1 MQTKIITLN
10 KSQIISLTKFGTL
23 LAISVVAPLFNFQI
37 ITGPLVNAML
47 FLAVLFLPIE
57 GALMLCLLPSLI
69 ALSVGTLPVA
79 LAPMVPFIMTSNAI
93 LVLTFTL
100 VNKKSFLFG
109 VIGASLL
116 KFAFLLSTSYLV
128 LGLITQK
135 QIAQKVAQ
143 MMSYPQLITA
153 LSGGLLAW
161 FTIKTF
167 KRA

>member
-1 MQTKIITLN
+1 MQTKIIAL
-10 KSQIISLTKFGTL
+10 KRSQIISLTKFGTL
-23 LAISVVAPLFNFQI
+23 LAISVVAPLFHFQI

-79 LAPMVPFIMTSNAI
+79 LAPMIPFIITSNAI
-93 LVLTFTL
+93 LVITFTSL
-100 VNKKSFLFG
+100 KKKNFIAAVIFASFL
-109 VIGASLL
+109 
-116 KFAFLLSTSYLV
+116 KFIFLLSTSYLV

-143 MMSYPQLITA
+143 MMSYPQFITA
-153 LSGGLLAW
+153 LAGGLLAW
-161 FTIKTF
+161 LIIKTF
-167 KRA
+167 KKT

>member
-1 MQTKIITLN
+1 A
-10 KSQIISLTKFGTL
+10 ISLTKFGAF
-23 LAISVVAPLFNFQI
+23 LAISVVAPLFDCLS
-37 ITGPLVNAML
+37 ITGTIVNAML

-93 LVLTFTL
+93 LVVIFAFL
-100 VNKKSFLFG
+100 KEKSFLLG

-116 KFAFLLSTSYLV
+116 KFAFLFSTSYLV

-153 LSGGLLAW
+153 LVGGLLAW
-161 FTIKTF
+161 LTIKTF